1 MDQRLDTHH
10 AGLLAQALGNVGR
23 LLTGKGAGAAMQ
35 LGSFALIAR
44 GLGPVEFGLFALLQT
59 HVQFLSGVATVQSN
73 QAVIHYGVRHLAAQD
88 RTAFQATIK
97 AGTLMDLAGALVAM
111 VLAFFLAPVVAPF
124 LEWDAQVVFY
134 AQCFTPLALANAI
147 ATPKGMLRLF
157 GRFDLLARHVV
168 VTPAVRLAGSA
179 VAFAMGAPLPAYL
192 AVWLVAGYAG
202 AVVALVMAWRQA
214 ASRGLLAGLDA
225 DVRGLSRP
233 NPGIWRFMLIS
244 NLHSTL
250 LLVPNQLSVF
260 LVGGIAGPA
269 AAGLY
274 KVAREIGTA
283 VGKPVDLLNQALYPD
298 LARLASA
305 RDWPGLTRIAVR
317 AGLLAGGVAALLY
330 LLALVAGEAIIGALF
345 GREFAAAAPVLQLLV
360 LATAISVTVFAAE
373 PVLYALGRPDV
384 LLKMSALV
392 NGGLFALMAWML
404 TRMGLIGAGWASVIA
419 AAAGALLAVAC
430 TLATLRGRAAAATA
444 ADTAD
449 GMPDQSRSGA
459 PGGNIGR

>member
-1 MDQRLDTHH
+1 MSHLDQS
-10 AGLLAQALGNVGR
+10 AGAPHTGMLKRALGNVGR
-23 LLTGKGAGAAMQ
+23 LLTGKGAGGIMQ
-35 LGSFALIAR
+35 LASFALIAR

-73 QAVIHYGVRHLAAQD
+73 QAVIHYGVRHLEAGDVAG
-88 RTAFQATIK
+88 FQTTIK

-111 VLAFFLAPVVAPF
+111 VLAYFLAPIVAPF
-124 LEWDAQVVFY
+124 LEWDERVVFY

-157 GRFDLLARHVV
+157 DRFDLLARHVV

-179 VAFAMGAPLPAYL
+179 AAFLLDAPLPAYL
-192 AVWLVAGYAG
+192 AVWMVAGYAG
-202 AVVALVMAWRQA
+202 AVVAVVMAWRQA
-214 ASRGLLAGLDA
+214 ARRGLLAGLNA
-225 DVRGLSRP
+225 DLRGLSPP

-250 LLVPNQLSVF
+250 ALVPNQLSVF

-283 VGKPVDLLNQALYPD
+283 IGKPVDLLNQALYPD
-298 LARLASA
+298 LARLASS
-305 RDWPGLTRIAVR
+305 RDWRNLTWIAVR
-317 AGLLAGGVAALLY
+317 AGLMAGGVGALVY
-330 LLALVAGEAIIGALF
+330 LLVLAAGETIVGALF
-345 GREFAAAAPVLQLLV
+345 GPDFVAAAPVLRLLV

-384 LLKMSALV
+384 LLKMSVLV

-404 TRMGLIGAGWASVIA
+404 ERMGLIGAGWASVIA
-419 AAAGALLAVAC
+419 AALGALLAAAC
-430 TLATLRGRAAAATA
+430 TLVTLRGSARRTA
-444 ADTAD
+444 GLAVPQ
-449 GMPDQSRSGA
+449 GNA
-459 PGGNIGR
+459 PS

>member
-1 MDQRLDTHH
+1 MLRR
-10 AGLLAQALGNVGR
+10 ALGNVGR
-23 LLTGKGAGAAMQ
+23 LLTGKGAGALMQ

-73 QAVIHYGVRHLAAQD
+73 QAVIHYGVRHLAAGD
-88 RTAFQATIK
+88 IPAFQTTIK

-124 LEWDAQVVFY
+124 LEWDDRIVFY

-157 GRFDLLARHVV
+157 DRFDLLARHVV
-168 VTPAVRLAGSA
+168 VTPAARLAGSA
-179 VAFAMGAPLPAYL
+179 AAFLLGAPLPAYL

-202 AVVALVMAWRQA
+202 AAVALVLAWRQA
-214 ASRGLLAGLDA
+214 ARRGLLAGLNA
-225 DVRGLSRP
+225 DLLGLSRA
-233 NPGIWRFMLIS
+233 NPGIWRFMAIS
-244 NLHSTL
+244 NVHSTL
-250 LLVPNQLSVF
+250 ALVPNQLSVF

-283 VGKPVDLLNQALYPD
+283 IGKPVDLLNQALYPD

-305 RDWPGLTRIAVR
+305 HDWRGLTRIAVR
-317 AGLLAGGVAALLY
+317 AGLLAGGIAALLY
-330 LLALVAGEAIIGALF
+330 LIVLLAGETIIGALF
-345 GREFAAAAPVLQLLV
+345 GRDFVAAAPVLHLLV

-384 LLKMSALV
+384 LLKMSVLV
-392 NGGLFALMAWML
+392 NGALVALMAWML
-404 TRMGLIGAGWASVIA
+404 QRMGLVGAGWATVII
-419 AAAGALLAVAC
+419 AAAGALLAIAC
-430 TLATLRGRAAAATA
+430 TLVTLRGRAA
-444 ADTAD
+444 
-449 GMPDQSRSGA
+449 GP
-459 PGGNIGR
+459 

>member
-1 MDQRLDTHH
+1 MLRR
-10 AGLLAQALGNVGR
+10 ALGNVGR
-23 LLTGKGAGAAMQ
+23 LLTGKGAGALMQ

-73 QAVIHYGVRHLAAQD
+73 QAIIHYGVRHLAAGD
-88 RTAFQATIK
+88 IPAFQTTIK

-124 LEWDAQVVFY
+124 LEWDDRIVFY

-157 GRFDLLARHVV
+157 DRFDLLARHVV
-168 VTPAVRLAGSA
+168 VTPAARLAGSA
-179 VAFAMGAPLPAYL
+179 AAFLLGAPLPAYL

-202 AVVALVMAWRQA
+202 AAVALVLAWRQA
-214 ASRGLLAGLDA
+214 ARRGLLAGLNA
-225 DVRGLSRP
+225 DLRGLSRV
-233 NPGIWRFMLIS
+233 NPGIWRFMAIS
-244 NLHSTL
+244 NMHSTL
-250 LLVPNQLSVF
+250 ALVPNQLSVF

-283 VGKPVDLLNQALYPD
+283 IGKPVDLLNQALYPD

-305 RDWPGLTRIAVR
+305 HDWRGLTRIAVR
-317 AGLLAGGVAALLY
+317 AGLLAGGIAALLCLIV
-330 LLALVAGEAIIGALF
+330 LLAGETIIGALF
-345 GREFAAAAPVLQLLV
+345 GRDFVAAAPVLGLLV

-384 LLKMSALV
+384 LLKMSVLV
-392 NGGLFALMAWML
+392 NGALVALMAWML
-404 TRMGLIGAGWASVIA
+404 QRMGLVGAGWATVIIA
-419 AAAGALLAVAC
+419 SAGAVLAIAC
-430 TLATLRGRAAAATA
+430 TLVTLRGRAAR
-444 ADTAD
+444 
-449 GMPDQSRSGA
+449 P
-459 PGGNIGR
+459 